1 MDYSVL
7 ETSSLFK
14 GIPAKE
20 LRDDLEA
27 TPHHILCY
35 DKEENGTTKEVCSN
49 DSANVTNPSSPG
61 GGGG

>member
-27 TPHHILCY
+27 TPQRPRAGAEDLSQR
-35 DKEENGTTKEVCSN
+35 K
-49 DSANVTNPSSPG
+49 PG
-61 GGGG
+61 ECFPARPG